1 MAFKDDPAESG
12 TETDAGSGPGRGIFD
27 CDGAHQSPRKND
39 YERVFQ
45 SGMVVLD
52 TNVLL
57 NLYRSNAR
65 TRQDTLAV
73 LTKLRDRL
81 WVPHQVLTEFWRNRE
96 LKSVRHHHSTKA
108 KETSVALARVRRSA
122 SDAVDRWVKD
132 VRLKHDEGVTQQI
145 NERLSA
151 LTRTVEELQG
161 IIDAQ
166 AERDA
171 LEGTAETHSDPVLVE
186 LEPLLSGR
194 VGEPLPT
201 DEYDK
206 AVQTA
211 QKRADEEIPPGY
223 EDFKDKPA
231 ERAAGDYLLWLQLLQ
246 EARRRDCDVLLVTGD
261 VKKDWWQQRDGDI
274 PARPRAE
281 LVVELK
287 EQAGVRL
294 YMLTPA
300 ELLVWAEQLL
310 EGLHVDKDSVDD
322 LEQLRG
328 VDRDDDELEEGWS
341 QQSLDAFIGQ
351 LVLRYPAHA
360 KVIVAAAANGG
371 FVDRETV
378 YDLAGYPSDRQLKGF
393 TRPVSTVA
401 RELEDLGVLSG
412 EEPFLLHTIYGSL
425 TEPSWASGFRIP
437 DETVPLLRASFEGG
451 QLWPAASKGGTE
463 PSEEDKASEREEP

>member
-1 MAFKDDPAESG
+1 MAFKDDPAENG
-12 TETDAGSGPGRGIFD
+12 TGTDAGSGPGRGIFD

-145 NERLSA
+145 NESLTA
-151 LTRTVEELQG
+151 LTRTVEERQG

-166 AERDA
+166 AGRDA

-194 VGEPLPT
+194 IGEPLPT

-211 QKRADEEIPPGY
+211 QKRADEETPPGY

-246 EARRRDCDVLLVTGD
+246 EAQRRSCDVLLVTGD

-300 ELLVWAEQLL
+300 ELLIWAEQLL

-328 VDRDDDELEEGWS
+328 ADRGDDELEEGWS
-341 QQSLDAFIGQ
+341 QESLDAFIGQ

-437 DETVPLLRASFEGG
+437 DETIPLLRESFEDG
-451 QLWPAASKGGTE
+451 QLWPSFSKGGTE
-463 PSEEDKASEREEP
+463 SPEEDKASERDES